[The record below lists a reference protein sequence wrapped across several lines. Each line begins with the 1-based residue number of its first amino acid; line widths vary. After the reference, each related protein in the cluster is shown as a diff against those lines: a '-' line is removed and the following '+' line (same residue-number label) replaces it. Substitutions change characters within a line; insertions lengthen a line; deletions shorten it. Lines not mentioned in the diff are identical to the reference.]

1 MWFWRRGCV
10 QSSIYLGRVTAIFK
24 EWKWQPLSHVWL
36 FATPWTVSRQ
46 DPLSMGFPRQLAWVA
61 MPFSRGSSPPRDQ
74 TWVSPHCR
82 QILYHL
88 SHPGSLQ
95 YIMGGSLYLQMK
107 KWFYT
112 SSTSC
117 TTILSQSMHVLRSSI
132 SLRIRNGSRVT
143 SLKSQ
148 LVSWKCFWK
157 QLNLLFSCASN

>member
-1 MWFWRRGCV
+1 MLVAHLCPILRDPMDCIPPG
-10 QSSIYLGRVTAIFK
+10 SSVPGILQARIL
-24 EWKWQPLSHVWL
+24 E
-36 FATPWTVSRQ
+36 
-46 DPLSMGFPRQLAWVA
+46 WVA

-132 SLRIRNGSRVT
+132 SLRIRNGRVATHQSRLSVYSHWGSEGT
-143 SLKSQ
+143 DDIEGAYLKGD
-148 LVSWKCFWK
+148 KTC
-157 QLNLLFSCASN
+157 